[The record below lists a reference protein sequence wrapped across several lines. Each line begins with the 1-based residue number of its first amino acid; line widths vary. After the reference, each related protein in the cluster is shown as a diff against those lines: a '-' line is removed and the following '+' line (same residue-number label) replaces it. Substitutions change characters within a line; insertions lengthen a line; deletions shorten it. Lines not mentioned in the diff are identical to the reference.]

1 MTLEELFGD
10 EAVRCREFPIVQR
23 EIFLANAAICPF
35 PNRVGSAMRG
45 LVDRAVRASLEF
57 EDYDLQYEEARGY
70 AASLL
75 GCAPDNIALL
85 GPTSIGLS
93 LVANGLPFEPGDN
106 VVFYHADYPSN
117 AVVWM
122 NLLSRGVELRTVEVE
137 EPGAIGIDHLRPL
150 VDSRTRL
157 VALSSAHFVGGY
169 RLDLASV
176 GEWIKSRGV
185 LFCVDGIQTL
195 GAVRTCVE
203 GVDFLCADAHKWLLG
218 PSAIGVFYVSP
229 ESMERLE
236 PTLLGWN
243 NVVCPDFITPQT
255 IVYKKDASRY
265 EAGSPNLVGLF
276 GLLAALKLLIG
287 FGIEEVEKRVVEHT
301 RRIRESVL
309 GKGYQL
315 ACADGERL
323 SGITSF
329 RKEGVDIDGLYLRLK
344 DAGVVPSLRG
354 TPDGH
359 KWIRFSPH
367 CYNTADEIDAALE
380 LL

>member
-1 MTLEELFGD
+1 MTLEELVGD
-10 EAVRCREFPIVQR
+10 EAVRRQEFPIVQR

-35 PNRVGSAMRG
+35 PYRVGCAMHG
-45 LVDRAVRASLEF
+45 LIDRAVSASLEF
-57 EDYDLQYEEARGY
+57 EEYDLQYEEARGY

-75 GCAPDNIALL
+75 NCAPQNIALL

-93 LVANGLPFEPGDN
+93 LVANGLPFKRGDN
-106 VVFYHADYPSN
+106 VVFYQDDYPSN

-122 NLLSRGVELRTVEVE
+122 NLVNRGVELRTVEVD
-137 EPGAIGIDHLRPL
+137 EPGAIDIEKLSPF
-150 VDSRTRL
+150 VDSNTRL

-169 RLDLASV
+169 CLDLAAL
-176 GEWIKSRGV
+176 GEWVKSRGA

-195 GAVRTCVE
+195 GAVRTSVE

-229 ESMERLE
+229 ECMEILE

-243 NVVCPDFITPQT
+243 NVVCPNFITPST
-255 IVYKKDASRY
+255 IVYKEDASRY
-265 EAGSPNLVGLF
+265 EAGSPNLVGIL
-276 GLLAALKLLIG
+276 GLHAALKLLIG
-287 FGIEEVEKRVVEHT
+287 FGIEEVEKRVVGHT

-309 GKGYQL
+309 RKGYQL
-315 ACADGERL
+315 ACTDEERL

-329 RKEGVDIDGLYLRLK
+329 RKEGADVDGLYRRLK

-354 TPDGH
+354 TADGR

-367 CYNTADEIDAALE
+367 CYNTEEEIEAALE